1 VQGFPFAHKFGLTEI
16 LAESTLCIQA
26 KGNNIMIEDG
36 RDYSEEIAN
45 ICRQHHVKYLG
56 LHGSGQNQESAG
68 PEDRDIG
75 FLVEFLPLEPKQ
87 HAKCYFALEKELE
100 NLFGRHVD
108 LCDLTGI
115 THPDIL
121 QPLTKNKTDIYKA

>member
-1 VQGFPFAHKFGLTEI
+1 
-16 LAESTLCIQA
+16 
-26 KGNNIMIEDG
+26 MIEDG

-45 ICRQHHVKYLG
+45 ICKQHHVKYLG

-75 FLVEFLPLEPKQ
+75 FLVEFLESDPKQ
-87 HAKCYFALEKELE
+87 YAKYYFGLQEELE

-108 LCDLTGI
+108 LCDVTGI

-121 QPLTKNKTDIYKA
+121 QPLAKYTTDIYMA

>member
-1 VQGFPFAHKFGLTEI
+1 
-16 LAESTLCIQA
+16 
-26 KGNNIMIEDG
+26 MISRPLRPLSKKCLMTNRE
-36 RDYSEEIAN
+36 RDYSKEIAN
-45 ICRQHHVKYLG
+45 ICKQHHVKYLG
-56 LHGSGQNQESAG
+56 LHGSGLNQESAG
-68 PEDRDIG
+68 PEDRDIN

-87 HAKCYFALEKELE
+87 HAVCYFALEKEME

-121 QPLTKNKTDIYKA
+121 RPLTKNKTDIYKA